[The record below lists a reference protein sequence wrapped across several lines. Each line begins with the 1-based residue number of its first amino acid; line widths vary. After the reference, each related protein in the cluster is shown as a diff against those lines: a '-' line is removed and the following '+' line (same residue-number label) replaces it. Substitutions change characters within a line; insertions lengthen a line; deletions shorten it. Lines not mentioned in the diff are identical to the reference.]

1 MAEIKFTL
9 GREYLN
15 ALAYSDTDY
24 EFMEKDRRTHSSDW
38 LDTSKQIKGYKKYSD
53 REPFQLVQL
62 AKGLEAKVNDAFR
75 IPLRHYITDVCSIT
89 SDRPFYDAYIDVKIY
104 RDPVQSDSVNIFCWI
119 ILSCGDD
126 VPDTLSRSLITGLFE
141 KDHYEEYVKSY
152 SIENNF
158 NDFENTF
165 IYRAFES
172 FSAYSILYEAL
183 DLEIGEDMFY
193 RRTIVDVE
201 GLPAK
206 YFNTLYSDATPFEGS
221 EPINCQFNESELIIE
236 PIGPFNSL
244 DELDQPSTYESIE
257 NVLIKL
263 IPHYRKAFG
272 LQPLQTTI
280 AKRDIIVELFGSDSG
295 RDAIFKRQM
304 MYLFTNVISGHSKYE
319 TIESFAEEVFDTLEA
334 THEFENID
342 EDDDFDPSLALEF
355 PVQTL
360 KENLAFCT
368 RFFTN
373 DFRFNKTTFL
383 DQLKE
388 YCQNESLS
396 PWFII
401 GQNLRNDRDVVVRLA
416 KDRLLFK
423 DFENLLPKYSDDS
436 SIFTD

>member
-104 RDPVQSDSVNIFCWI
+104 RDPVQSDCVNIFCWI

-165 IYRAFES
+165 MYRAFENYR
-172 FSAYSILYEAL
+172 AYTILYEAL
-183 DLEIGEDMFY
+183 DLEIGEMFY

-201 GLPAK
+201 GIPAK
-206 YFNTLYSDATPFEGS
+206 HFNALYSNAEALKSS
-221 EPINCQFNESELIIE
+221 EPINCQLNESELDFQC
-236 PIGPFNSL
+236 IGPFNSL

-304 MYLFTNVISGHSKYE
+304 MYLFTNVISGHSEYE
-319 TIESFAEEVFDTLEA
+319 TIESFAEEVFNNLED
-334 THEFENID
+334 THEFESMD
-342 EDDDFDPSLALEF
+342 EDDEVAPSLTLEF

-368 RFFTN
+368 QFFTS
-373 DFRFNKTTFL
+373 DFRYNKKTFL
-383 DQLKE
+383 DQLEE
-388 YCQNESLS
+388 YRQNESLS

>member
-1 MAEIKFTL
+1 MAETKFTL

-15 ALAYSDTDY
+15 TLAYSDSDY

-38 LDTSKQIKGYKKYSD
+38 LDTSKQIKEYRRYGD

-62 AKGLEAKVNDAFR
+62 SKGLEAKVNDAFR
-75 IPLRHYITDVCSIT
+75 IPLRHYITNVCSMT

-104 RDPVQSDSVNIFCWI
+104 RDPVQADSVNIFCWI

-141 KDHYEEYVKSY
+141 KDHYDETVKTY
-152 SIENNF
+152 AVENNF

-165 IYRAFES
+165 IYRAFEDYG
-172 FSAYSILYEAL
+172 AYTILYEAL
-183 DLEIGEDMFY
+183 DLEIGEMFY

-201 GLPAK
+201 GIPAK
-206 YFNTLYSDATPFEGS
+206 HFDALYSNAEALKSS
-221 EPINCQFNESELIIE
+221 EPINYQLNESELDFQC
-236 PIGPFNSL
+236 IGPFNSL

-272 LQPLQTTI
+272 LQPLQTKI
-280 AKRDIIVELFGSDSG
+280 AKRDIIVELFGSDTG

-304 MYLFTNVISGHSKYE
+304 MYLFTNVISGHSEYE
-319 TIESFAEEVFDTLEA
+319 TIESFAEEVFNNLEA

-342 EDDDFDPSLALEF
+342 EDDDFDPSLTLEF

-368 RFFTN
+368 QFFTS
-373 DFRFNKTTFL
+373 DFRSNKTTFL
-383 DQLKE
+383 DQLDE
-388 YCQNESLS
+388 YQRQESLS
-396 PWFII
+396 PWFVIA
-401 GQNLRNDRDVVVRLA
+401 QNLRNDRDVVLQLLEDQV
-416 KDRLLFK
+416 LFK
-423 DFENLLPKYSDDS
+423 DFENLLPVYANDSALFSD
-436 SIFTD
+436 

>member
-1 MAEIKFTL
+1 MTEIKFTL

-38 LDTSKQIKGYKKYSD
+38 LDTSKQMKGYKKYSD
-53 REPFQLVQL
+53 REPFQFVQL
-62 AKGLEAKVNDAFR
+62 SRGLEAKINDAFR
-75 IPLRHYITDVCSIT
+75 IPLRDYITDVCSMT

-104 RDPVQSDSVNIFCWI
+104 RDPVQSDSVNIFCWV

-126 VPDTLSRSLITGLFE
+126 VPDTLSRSLITGLFD
-141 KDHYEEYVKSY
+141 KDHYDETVKTY

-165 IYRAFES
+165 IYRAFEDYG
-172 FSAYSILYEAL
+172 AYKILYEAL
-183 DLEIGEDMFY
+183 DLEIGEMFY

-201 GLPAK
+201 GIPAK
-206 YFNTLYSDATPFEGS
+206 HFNALYSNAEALKSS
-221 EPINCQFNESELIIE
+221 ESINYQLNESELNFQC
-236 PIGPFNSL
+236 IGPFNSL
-244 DELDQPSTYESIE
+244 DELDQPSTYEWIE

-263 IPHYRKAFG
+263 IPHYRRAFG

-304 MYLFTNVISGHSKYE
+304 MYLFTNVISGHSEYE
-319 TIESFAEEVFDTLEA
+319 TIESFAEEVFNNLED
-334 THEFENID
+334 THEFESMD
-342 EDDDFDPSLALEF
+342 EDDEVDPSLTLEF
-355 PVQTL
+355 PVQSL

-368 RFFTN
+368 QFFTS
-373 DFRFNKTTFL
+373 DFRYNKETFL
-383 DQLKE
+383 DQLEE
-388 YCQNESLS
+388 YRQNESLS

>member
-1 MAEIKFTL
+1 MTEIKFTL

-38 LDTSKQIKGYKKYSD
+38 LDTSKQMKGYKKYSD
-53 REPFQLVQL
+53 REPFQFVQL
-62 AKGLEAKVNDAFR
+62 SRGLEAKINDAFR
-75 IPLRHYITDVCSIT
+75 IPLRDYITDVCSMT

-104 RDPVQSDSVNIFCWI
+104 RDPVQSDSVNIFCWV

-126 VPDTLSRSLITGLFE
+126 VPDTLSRSLITGLFD
-141 KDHYEEYVKSY
+141 KDHYDETVKTY

-165 IYRAFES
+165 IYRAFEDYG
-172 FSAYSILYEAL
+172 AYKILYEAL
-183 DLEIGEDMFY
+183 DLEIGEMFY

-201 GLPAK
+201 GIPAK
-206 YFNTLYSDATPFEGS
+206 HFNALYSNAEALKSS
-221 EPINCQFNESELIIE
+221 ESINYQLNESELNFQC
-236 PIGPFNSL
+236 IGPFNSL
-244 DELDQPSTYESIE
+244 DELDQPSTYEWIE

-263 IPHYRKAFG
+263 IPHYRRAFG

-304 MYLFTNVISGHSKYE
+304 MYLFTNVISGHSEYE
-319 TIESFAEEVFDTLEA
+319 TIESFAEEVFNNLED
-334 THEFENID
+334 THEFESMD
-342 EDDDFDPSLALEF
+342 EDDEVDPSLTLEF

-368 RFFTN
+368 QFFTS
-373 DFRFNKTTFL
+373 DFRYNKKTFL
-383 DQLKE
+383 DQLEE
-388 YCQNESLS
+388 YRQNESLS